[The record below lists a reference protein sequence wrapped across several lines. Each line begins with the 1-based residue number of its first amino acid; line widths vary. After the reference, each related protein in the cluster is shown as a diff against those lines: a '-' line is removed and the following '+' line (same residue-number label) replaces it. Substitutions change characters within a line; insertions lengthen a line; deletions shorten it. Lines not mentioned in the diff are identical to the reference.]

1 VAQALAGDF
10 SPAGRLPVTFYKSVD
25 QLPPFEDYSMA
36 GRTYRYFKGEPLYP
50 FGYGLTYTTFAYT
63 NPRVDRAAIS
73 AGEAVTVSVD
83 VANAGKMASDE
94 VVQLYLTHEGTA
106 AAPLRELRGFQ
117 RLRLDPGES
126 RTVSFT
132 LGGRDLSVVDE
143 AGRRQIVPGNVQVWI
158 GGGQPAG
165 RAELPKPAGAQ
176 TQFAITSAATLP
188 D

>member
-1 VAQALAGDF
+1 M
-10 SPAGRLPVTFYKSVD
+10 T
-25 QLPPFEDYSMA
+25 

-50 FGYGLTYTTFAYT
+50 FGYGITYTTFAYT

-83 VANAGKMASDE
+83 VANAGKVASDE
-94 VVQLYLTHEGTA
+94 VVQLYLTHEGVA

-132 LGGRDLSVVDE
+132 LSGRDLSVVDE
-143 AGRRQIVPGNVQVWI
+143 AGRRQIAPGNVKVWI
-158 GGGQPAG
+158 GGGQPAA